1 MSELNKIDDITDEQ
15 WNSVHADNRKIV
27 DEFLRES
34 TQLSPQTLKQYRS
47 GLRIYFSW
55 IAENADNKPFHQLLS
70 RDYLKYQN
78 FLVRNGLSSSAIKFK
93 RSSVSS
99 LNNYI
104 ELYYS
109 DLYPNFRNYI
119 NKSIANPPPAFVHP
133 KEPLTI
139 QEYNDLCAELEKRE
153 LWQQLAYLKFSFA
166 SGARRAEV
174 RQLLKEV
181 VDYEPKIIKTD
192 NGDVKIYTTNP
203 IRCKG
208 RGVTG
213 KVRKLNFGEEA
224 MQAIKKWLS
233 VRGDDDCPHVFA
245 VIRDGKY
252 RQVKETTFNSWT
264 TIYFEKIV
272 GRRIHPHAI
281 RESRA
286 TTMVVEQKKD
296 IKAAQ
301 KLLNHQSSTTT
312 EIYVIRK
319 DQDDADDAFI

>member
-1 MSELNKIDDITDEQ
+1 M
-15 WNSVHADNRKIV
+15 
-27 DEFLRES
+27 
-34 TQLSPQTLKQYRS
+34 
-47 GLRIYFSW
+47 
-55 IAENADNKPFHQLLS
+55 
-70 RDYLKYQN
+70 YQN

-93 RSSVSS
+93 RSAISS
-99 LNNYI
+99 LNNYVS
-104 ELYYS
+104 LYYAEEYK
-109 DLYPNFRNYI
+109 DFRQYI
-119 NKSIANPPPAFVHP
+119 TKAIQSPPPAFVHA

-153 LWQQLAYLKFSFA
+153 LWQQLAYLRFSFA

-233 VRGDDDCPHVFA
+233 VRGDDECPHVFA

-252 RQVKETTFNSWT
+252 SQVKETTFNSWT

-281 RESRA
+281 REARA
-286 TTMVVEQKKD
+286 TTMVVENKKD

-301 KLLNHQSSTTT
+301 KLLGHQSSTTT
-312 EIYVIRK
+312 EIYVIRQ